1 LSGLEYVVVSLVCL
15 LFSNWAT
22 WRAGMKRG
30 IEGTLEHLHKNGIFE
45 YLENGEDTI

>member
-1 LSGLEYVVVSLVCL
+1 MVEYAAISLVCL

-30 IEGTLEHLHKNGIFE
+30 IEGTLKHLHNDGVFE
-45 YLENGEDTI
+45 YLEDSKA